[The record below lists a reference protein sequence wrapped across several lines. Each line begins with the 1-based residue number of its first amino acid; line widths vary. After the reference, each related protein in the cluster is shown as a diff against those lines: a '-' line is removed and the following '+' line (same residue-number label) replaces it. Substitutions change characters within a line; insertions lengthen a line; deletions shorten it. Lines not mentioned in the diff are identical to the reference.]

1 MRKGYRS
8 MDQKAAPRARKRSS
22 PKKASR
28 PAMRN
33 AWRLNNIGRRMNEAV
48 RIFEGRIIELLRR
61 EGHDELTVAHIN
73 LTRNLDER
81 GTRLVD
87 LARRAAMTKQSM
99 SELVDQVE
107 RTGLI
112 EKRPDPTDGR
122 AKLVC
127 FTRKGAVWLEAFHRS
142 LNIAE
147 SEIRQTLGDA
157 MVSLMIEQLA
167 KYVEAHEAEADK
179 GRRDRLTK

>member
-1 MRKGYRS
+1 
-8 MDQKAAPRARKRSS
+8 MDQRIGSRVRRRSTLKRR
-22 PKKASR
+22 SR
-28 PAMRN
+28 SRMKN

-48 RIFEGRIIELLRR
+48 QIFERRIIDLLR
-61 EGHDELTVAHIN
+61 EDGHDELTVAHIN
-73 LTRNLDER
+73 LTRNLDED
-81 GTRLVD
+81 GTRLVE

-112 EKRPDPTDGR
+112 EKRPDPSDGR

-127 FTRKGAVWLEAFHRS
+127 FTPKGFAWLEAFHRG

-147 SEIRQTLGDA
+147 SEMRQALGDT
-157 MVSLMIEQLA
+157 MVTLLIEQLA
-167 KYVEAHEAEADK
+167 KYVEAHEGRGSEA
-179 GRRDRLTK
+179 RRAILTE